1 MKPTQT
7 PRLLRSQNNSVYNM
21 SYSKGIPELPPL
33 PASTKT
39 EPSELYQL
47 VLKNSYY
54 PPLMQRVSWTLAVP
68 FKEQRYYRSPSDSI
82 ANNYTL
88 TARDLKLKDLHKMVP
103 PAMARAT
110 LGSVKQRAVSPPSKE
125 FAPSEKRLKL
135 TQISKCESDRT
146 TPTQLYSLD
155 SHSLY
160 SDRHS
165 PELGIIHYSDTQPL
179 TPEEQ
184 FVVMLQHEEEIHKQ
198 EQSPSESDTERYCYY
213 IHNGIRKD
221 MLVPQ
226 SKEMKDMI
234 LKHIPNHFLTNPNLE
249 KVLHSLTEEIQD
261 DYHISLMKNI
271 VDYILMDPAERE
283 RLFIGNIP
291 RAFPQRVI
299 RAPVPWHSIY
309 QEIKSWN
316 ENHLFIVNPMMLILQ
331 HLWFTEFSDLRFV
344 RTKEMLSGDLP
355 LLPSEFED
363 LVRRHCMEAHDI
375 LQNKWI
381 PTCASLFIDQKEMWL
396 HLAPQSD
403 YDSPKQ
409 IEEYFASV
417 ANLMSLQLREM
428 VINSLEDLL
437 AFFMIYKDGN
447 DFGEPYQEMQFF
459 VPQILIM
466 KLNVEEPKIVFQPL
480 WKDCWNLIYYCFM
493 EILRSSE
500 GLLKVEMQL
509 FPELKKDDATL
520 RTVKV
525 DESLVSE
532 YVNKTA
538 RIFDSNMVG
547 PQKYLNV
554 YKKYSDLLNNNA
566 EQDITDF
573 LKESHSLDDFTKKI
587 DNLTKLKKEIASMH
601 VTVPLAMFCLD
612 ALNLNEELCNRAQNL
627 KNKLIQFEVDENREL
642 NKSIC
647 NQYNIIADKVSEV
660 PLNTEEL
667 VELTAYLKKASEVTV
682 FKLRREISEAAYRL
696 EFLMD
701 YADLPSEDIKLNST
715 VFHWP
720 EQIEIIFENS
730 RAQLFSRRDHAE
742 VSLVKRCAQFE
753 ALLESYFKEVE
764 SYKKRD
770 VMTIEEMK
778 NNVEKFNELDK
789 NLDNALVEFEA
800 INKEEELLEREKSQF
815 PLLQTIIVNKQPFEQ
830 LWVTAYNF
838 HTKSEE
844 WMNGSL
850 QDLNSEEITE
860 EIGNMWRTMYKLT
873 KTFADLPGPRRL
885 AENVKFKLDKFKQ
898 HLPIL
903 SIACNRGMKDRH
915 WEQISEIVGYEIRP
929 DESTCLLN
937 MLEYGLSKYIE
948 KLEPIGAAASKE
960 YSLEKSMDKMKSEWT
975 NISFSFVKYRDTN
988 TSILSAV
995 DDVQLLLDDHIV
1007 KTQTM
1012 CGSPFIKPIETECRA
1027 WEEKL
1032 VSMQDILDSWLKCQ
1046 ATWLYLEPIF
1056 SSEDIIAQMP
1066 EEGRKFGIVDAC
1078 WKDIMT
1084 QTVKDTR
1091 VLVATEQSRML
1102 ERLQEANVLLDDIQK
1117 GLNTYLEKK
1126 RLFFSRFF
1134 FLSNDELLEIL
1145 SETKD
1150 PLRVQP
1156 HLKKCFEGISTLEF
1170 TEDLE
1175 ITGMISSEKEMVPF
1189 IQKIYPVK
1197 AKGMVEK
1204 WLLQVEEMMLASI
1217 RQVIQDGIGGYVQ
1230 VPRNKWVLQWPGQ
1243 VVICVSS
1250 IYWTKEVSEA
1260 MRSGTLLEFLEKS
1273 NQQIGEIV
1281 QLVRGKL
1288 STGARLT
1295 LGALTVIDVHA
1306 RDVVAKLVEDKIT
1319 DQNDFQWISQLR
1331 YYWEEGDVM
1340 VRMITTEAKYGY
1352 EYLGNSLRLVITP
1365 LTDRCYRTLM
1375 GALKLNLGG
1384 APEGPAGTGK
1394 TETTKDLAKAL
1405 AKQCVVFNCSDG
1417 LDYKAMGKFFKGLAQ
1432 SGAWACF
1439 DEFNRIEVEVLSVVA
1454 QQILSIQQAVVRNLK
1469 TFLFEG
1475 TEISLNPTCAVFI
1488 TMNPGYAGRAEL
1500 PDNLKALFRTVAMM
1514 VPDYA
1519 LIGEISLYSMG
1530 FLDSRSLAQK
1540 IVATYRLCSEQL
1552 SSQHHYDY
1560 GMRAVKSVLTAAGNL
1575 KLKYPEENESVLL
1588 LRALLDVNLAKFLA
1602 QDVPLFQGII
1612 SDLFPG
1618 VVLPKPDYELFVQ
1631 ALSDNIKKMNLQ
1643 PVPWFIGKIIQIY
1656 EMMMVRH
1663 GYMIVGDALGGK
1675 TCAYKVLAAA
1685 LGDLYT
1691 ANSMDEFAVEYR
1703 IINPK
1708 AITMGQLY
1716 GCFDPVSHE
1725 WTDGV
1730 LANTFRQQASS
1741 TTDDRKWIIFD
1752 GPVDAVWIENMN
1764 TVLDDNKKLC
1774 LMSGEIIQMSS
1785 KMSLIF
1791 EPADLEEASPATVSR
1806 CGMIYMD
1813 PNQLGWKPLKDSYM
1827 DTLPP
1832 NLQQEHR
1839 ELIDD
1844 MFMWLVQPC
1853 LEFVRLHCKI
1863 IVQTSAIHLAYSMM
1877 KLYTCL
1883 LDEIR
1888 KSGEEEGETMSSQ
1901 QIILWLQGLFLF
1913 ALVWTIGGTIS
1924 ADSRKKFDLFFRN
1937 LLMGM
1942 DDENPRPKSVKL
1954 TKNNIF
1960 PEKGSV
1966 YDFYFHKQASGQ
1978 WNIWTD
1984 YITREEQ
1991 NIPAGA
1997 KVSELIIPTMETA
2010 RQNFFLKTYVEH
2022 NIPLLFV
2029 GPTGTGKS
2037 AITNSF
2043 LLQLPK
2049 LKYIPNCINFSARTS
2064 ANQTQ
2069 DIIMSKLDRRRKGLF
2084 GPPVGK
2090 KNVIFVDDLNMPA
2103 KEVYGAQ
2110 PPIELLRQWIDH
2122 GHWYDK
2128 KDTSRLDIVDVLL
2141 VSAMGPP
2148 GGGRNDITGR
2158 FTRHLNII
2166 SINAFDDDI
2175 LTKIFSSIVDWHFS
2189 KGFEAVF
2196 TRLGK
2201 MMIQATM
2208 TIYKMAVENF
2218 LPTPSKSHYVFNLRD
2233 FSRVVRGVLLCPHT
2247 HLQDGDKLIRLWI
2260 HEVYRVFYDRLID
2273 SDDREMFFNMVKETT
2288 SNNFKQSVDKVLSHL
2303 SPTGKITDNNI
2314 RSLFFGDYF
2323 KPDSDVKTYDEITD
2337 LKQLTTVME
2346 YYLDEYNTISK
2357 APMSLVMFKFA
2368 IEHISRICRVLK
2380 QDNGHLLLV
2389 GIGGSGRQS
2398 ATKLATF
2405 MNAFELSQIE
2415 ITKSYGNNEWKED
2428 VKRIMMQT
2436 GVSNKNVSFLFC
2448 DNQIKDESFVEDVNM
2463 LLNTGDVP
2471 NIFAADEKADIV
2483 EKMQAAARTEGRK
2496 IEATP
2501 LAMYNFFIERV
2512 KKNLHIVL
2520 AMSPI
2525 GDAFRNRLRMFPS
2538 LINCCTIDWFQT
2550 WPTDA
2555 LEMVA
2560 NKFLEDVELEDEI
2573 RKAVVSM
2580 CKYFQ
2585 ESVRDLSVS
2594 YYSTLRRHN
2603 YVTPTS
2609 YLELILTFKALL
2621 NSKRQEVDMMRNR
2634 YLVGLQKLEFAS
2646 SQVAE
2651 MQKELTALQPELIQT
2666 SAETEKM
2673 MIQIEKETIEVDAK
2687 KELVSADEKEAND
2700 AAAVSQAIKEECEG
2714 DLAEAMP
2721 ALEAALSALDTLNP
2735 SDISLVKAM
2744 QNPPGPVKLVMESIC
2759 VMKGMKPERKPDPS
2773 GSGKMIEDYWGISRK
2788 LLGDLKFLESLKT
2801 YDKDNIPPAV
2811 MKRIRERFTQH
2822 PDFQPAVIKNVSS
2835 ACEGLCKWVR
2845 AMEVYDRVAKVV
2857 APKRERLKEA
2867 EGLLEIQMK
2876 KLNTK
2881 RAELKDVMDRLQALN
2896 DEFETMN
2903 NRKKELEN
2911 NIEICSQKLV
2921 RAEKL
2926 ISGLG
2931 GEKDRWTEA
2940 ARLLGIRYTDLTGDV
2955 LLSSGTVAYLGA
2967 FTVDYRLECQKQWQV
2982 LCREKHIPCSNDFSL
2997 SNTLGDPVK
3006 IRAWQIAGL
3015 PVDSFSIDNGV
3026 IVSNSRRWA
3035 LMIDPQRQAN
3045 KWIKNMEKAN
3055 KLSVMKLSDTNYVR
3069 TLENAI
3075 QFGTPVLL
3083 ENIGEEL
3090 DAFIEP
3096 ILLKLTFKQQGVEYM
3111 RLGENIIEY
3120 SRDFK
3125 FYMTTRLRNP
3135 HYFPE
3140 VAVKVCLL
3148 NFMITPL
3155 GLQDQLLGIVAAKEK
3170 PELEEK
3176 KNKLIIESAANKKQ
3190 LKEIED
3196 KILEVLSKSEGNIL
3210 EDETAIKVLSSSKE
3224 LSEEISEKQEIA
3236 SVTEMQI
3243 DATRM
3248 GYKPVAVHSATLF
3261 FCISDLANIEP
3272 MYQYSLI
3279 WFINLYIQSI
3289 ANSKK
3294 SDDLKER
3301 IENIIEH
3308 FTVSIYNNVCRSL
3321 FEKDKLL
3328 FSLLLTIG
3336 IMKGEDK
3343 IDDEVWRFLLTG
3355 GVALDNPYLNPAPE
3369 WLTDKS
3375 WAEIVRA
3382 SSLKN
3387 LHGLM
3392 DHVRENVSKWKMIY
3406 DSAKPQEEVFPNVWK
3421 TLVGLDRMI
3430 ILRCLRPDK
3439 IIPAMQDFITEN
3451 MGRTYIEPPTFDLVG
3466 SYNDSNCC
3474 APLIFVLSP
3483 GADPMAGLLKFADDL
3498 GMGGTSIQTISLGQG
3513 QGPIAAKMICQAIID
3528 GTWVVLQNCH
3538 LATSW
3543 MPALEKICE
3552 EMIVPE
3558 NTHEKFRLWLTSYPS
3573 EKFPVS
3579 ILQNGIKMTN
3589 EPPKGVRANLLRS
3602 YLNDPVSD
3610 PAFFTSCQKQ
3620 EMWQKLLFGL
3630 CFFHA
3635 LVQERKNFGPLGW
3648 NIPYEFNESD
3658 LRISMRQIQM
3668 FLNEYEEIP
3677 FEALTYLTGECN
3689 YGGRVTDDKDRRLLL
3704 SLLSIVY
3711 NKDIEQEKYKL
3722 SPEDDYYIPPH
3733 GPYQSYIDYLRSL
3746 PITTHPEVF
3755 GLHENADITKDNQE
3769 TNQLFSGV
3777 LLTLPRQV
3785 GGGGKSPQ
3793 ETVEDLARDI
3803 LSKLPNDFNLEA
3815 VMKKYPVLYEES
3827 MNTVLRQELIRFNRL
3842 TEVVRSSLVNLGKAI
3857 KGQVLMS
3864 SELEDVFNSMLGG
3877 KVPPMWAAKS
3887 YPSLKPLGSYVS
3899 DLLTRLAFFQEW
3911 ISEGPP
3917 NVFWISGFYFT
3928 QSFLTGVSQN
3938 YARKYTIPIDHIGF
3952 EFEVTRQEHSLEE
3965 MPEDGAYVKGLFLE
3979 GARWD
3984 RETMQ
3989 IGESL
3994 PKILYD
4000 SMPVIW
4006 LKPGESS
4013 AFLHENI
4020 YSCPVYKTSARRG
4033 TLSTTGHSTNFVLSI
4048 ELPSDQPQQH
4058 WINRGVAALCQL
4070 DD

>member
-1 MKPTQT
+1 MKPAQT
-7 PRLLRSQNNSVYNM
+7 PKLLRLQNDSVYNM
-21 SYSKGIPELPPL
+21 SHSKAIPELPPL
-33 PASTKT
+33 PASASAL
-39 EPSELYQL
+39 PSELYQL
-47 VLKNSYY
+47 VIKNSYY

-68 FKEQRYYRSPSDSI
+68 LKEQPYFRSPSDSI
-82 ANNYTL
+82 ANNYSL
-88 TARDLKLKDLHKMVP
+88 TARDLKMKNVHKVESSSVASVSP
-103 PAMARAT
+103 
-110 LGSVKQRAVSPPSKE
+110 GSAKQRAASPTPALLSS
-125 FAPSEKRLKL
+125 SELF
-135 TQISKCESDRT
+135 
-146 TPTQLYSLD
+146 
-155 SHSLY
+155 SLY
-160 SDRHS
+160 VPGHMPGSNVIYYTDN
-165 PELGIIHYSDTQPL
+165 QPL

-184 FVVMLQHEEEIHKQ
+184 LDVMHLHEKERHKR
-198 EQSPSESDTERYCYY
+198 EKPPSENDIERYCYY
-213 IHNGIRKD
+213 IHNGVKED
-221 MLVPQ
+221 MLEPQ
-226 SKEMKDMI
+226 DKEVMNVV
-234 LKHIPNHFLTNPNLE
+234 LKRIPAHILTNPDLENL
-249 KVLHSLTEEIQD
+249 LGSLKEEIKA
-261 DYHISLMKNI
+261 DYRIHLMKAI

-283 RLFIGNIP
+283 RLFIGNTP
-291 RAFPQRVI
+291 RPFPRRVV
-299 RAPVPWHSIY
+299 RAPVPWHSSY
-309 QEIKSWN
+309 QEAKSWN
-316 ENHLFIVNPMMLILQ
+316 ETNLFTVNPLMHTLQ
-331 HLWFTEFSDLRFV
+331 QLWLSEYIHLRFV

-355 LLPSEFED
+355 LLPTEFKD
-363 LVRRHCMEAHDI
+363 LIQRHCMEARDI

-381 PTCASLFIDQKEMWL
+381 PTCVSLFFDQRREWL
-396 HLAPQSD
+396 HFAPKHNR
-403 YDSPKQ
+403 DSSQ
-409 IEEYFASV
+409 QVESYFGSV
-417 ANLMSLQLREM
+417 ANLMSLQLRGM

-437 AFFMIYKDGN
+437 AFFMIHQDGN
-447 DFGEPYQEMQFF
+447 DFTEPYQEMQFF
-459 VPQILIM
+459 VRQILIV
-466 KLNVEEPKIVFQPL
+466 KLNVEEPKIVFEPPL
-480 WKDCWNLIYYCFM
+480 KECWDLISQCFR
-493 EILRSSE
+493 EILQSAE
-500 GLLKVEMQL
+500 ELPKVERFL
-509 FPELKKDDATL
+509 FPELNRDDL
-520 RTVKV
+520 ILSTVKP
-525 DESLVSE
+525 DESLFSE
-532 YVNKTA
+532 LVNKLEK
-538 RIFDSNMVG
+538 IFESNILG

-554 YKKYSDLLNNNA
+554 YRKYSDLLNNNA
-566 EQDITDF
+566 EQDITNF
-573 LKESHSLDDFTKKI
+573 LKEGHSLEDFSEKI
-587 DNLTKLKKEIASMH
+587 DNLTKLKREIASLH

-612 ALNLNEELCNRAQNL
+612 AVQLNEELCNRIQNL
-627 KNKLIQFEVDENREL
+627 KDRLIEFEVIENRTL
-642 NKSIC
+642 NNSIC
-647 NQYNIIADKVSEV
+647 NEYNIIAERVSEV
-660 PLNTEEL
+660 PSNSEDL
-667 VELTAYLKKASEVTV
+667 VELTAYLKKSSEVTV
-682 FKLRREISEAAYRL
+682 YKLRRQISEATYRL

-701 YADLPSEDIKLNST
+701 YADLPLDDIKLNST
-715 VFHWP
+715 VLHWP
-720 EQIEIIFENS
+720 DQIEEIFENS
-730 RAQLFSRRDHAE
+730 RAQLYNRRNRAE
-742 VSLVKRCAQFE
+742 MALLTRCSQFE
-753 ALLESYFKEVE
+753 ETLEIYKKEVE
-764 SYKKRD
+764 SFKRRD
-770 VMTIEEMK
+770 VMTMEEMK
-778 NNVEKFNELDK
+778 NNAEKFKELNK
-789 NLDNALVEFEA
+789 NLDNAVTELEA
-800 INKEEELLEREKSQF
+800 INKEEELLEQEKSQY
-815 PLLQTIIVNKQPFEQ
+815 PLLQTIITKKQPFEQ

-838 HTKSEE
+838 HIKSEE

-850 QDLNSEEITE
+850 QELNADEITE
-860 EIGNMWRTMYKLT
+860 EIGNMWRTVYKLT
-873 KTFADLPGPRRL
+873 KSFPDLPGPRRL
-885 AENVKFKLDKFKQ
+885 AENLKYKLDKFKQ
-898 HLPIL
+898 HLPVL
-903 SIACNRGMKDRH
+903 SIVCNRGMKERH
-915 WEQISEIVGYEIRP
+915 WKQISEIVGYEIIP
-929 DESTCLLN
+929 DESTSLANILDF
-937 MLEYGLSKYIE
+937 GLSKCIE
-948 KLEPIGAAASKE
+948 ELEPIGAAASKE
-960 YSLEKSMDKMKSEWT
+960 YSLEKSMEKMKSEWV
-975 NISFSFVKYRDTN
+975 NLHFSLVKYRDTN
-988 TSILSAV
+988 TSILSAI
-995 DDVQLLLDDHIV
+995 DDIQLLLDDHIV

-1012 CGSPFIKPIETECRA
+1012 CGSPFIKPIEAECRA

-1032 VSMQDILDSWLKCQ
+1032 VLMQDILDSWLKCQ

-1066 EEGRKFGIVDAC
+1066 EEGRKFKIVDTY
-1078 WKDIMT
+1078 WKDIMSE
-1084 QTVKDTR
+1084 VAKDTK
-1091 VLVATEQSRML
+1091 VLVATEQPMML
-1102 ERLQEANVLLDDIQK
+1102 ERLQEANTLLEEIQK

-1126 RLFFSRFF
+1126 RLFFPRFF

-1156 HLKKCFEGISTLEF
+1156 HLKKCFEGIAKLEF
-1170 TEDLE
+1170 TEALE
-1175 ITGMISSEKEMVPF
+1175 IIGMISSEKEVVPF
-1189 IQKIYPVK
+1189 IDKIYPVK

-1204 WLLQVEEMMLASI
+1204 WLLQVEEMMLASV
-1217 RQVIQDGIGGYVQ
+1217 RKVLQDGIRGYVK
-1230 VPRNKWVLQWPGQ
+1230 VPRKEWVLQWPGQ

-1260 MRSGTLLEFLEKS
+1260 ISNGTLLDFLEKS
-1273 NQQIGEIV
+1273 NLQIADIV
-1281 QLVRGKL
+1281 ELVRGKL
-1288 STGARLT
+1288 SSGARLT

-1306 RDVVAKLVEDKIT
+1306 RDVVAKLAEDKIT
-1319 DQNDFQWISQLR
+1319 DLNDFQWISQLR
-1331 YYWEEGDVM
+1331 YYWEDKNVM

-1432 SGAWACF
+1432 SGAWSCF

-1454 QQILSIQQAVVRNLK
+1454 QQILSIQQAIIRKLK
-1469 TFLFEG
+1469 TFIFEG

-1575 KLKYPEENESVLL
+1575 KLKYPIENESVLL

-1602 QDVPLFQGII
+1602 QDVPLFQIHF
-1612 SDLFPG
+1612 DLFPG
-1618 VVLPKPDYELFVQ
+1618 VVLPTPDYELFVE
-1631 ALSDNIKKMNLQ
+1631 ALNKNIKKMNLQ

-1656 EMMMVRH
+1656 EMMLVRH
-1663 GYMIVGDALGGK
+1663 GFMIVGDPLGGK
-1675 TCAYKVLAAA
+1675 TSAYKVLAGA
-1685 LGDLYT
+1685 LGDLY
-1691 ANSMDEFAVEYR
+1691 AAKCMDEFAVEYK

-1708 AITMGQLY
+1708 AISMGQLY
-1716 GCFDPVSHE
+1716 GSFDPVSHE

-1730 LANTFRQQASS
+1730 LANAFREQASS

-1774 LMSGEIIQMSS
+1774 LMSGEIIQMNS

-1813 PNQLGWKPLKDSYM
+1813 PQQLGWKPLKDSYM

-1832 NLQQEHR
+1832 NLQEEHR
-1839 ELIDD
+1839 ELVND
-1844 MFMWLVQPC
+1844 MFTWLVQPC
-1853 LEFVRLHCKI
+1853 LDFIHHHCKV
-1863 IVQTSAIHLAYSMM
+1863 IVQTSSIHLTYSMM

-1883 LDEIR
+1883 LDEI
-1888 KSGEEEGETMSSQ
+1888 KKNDEEEEESMSSQ
-1901 QIILWLQGLFLF
+1901 QIFLWLQGLFLF
-1913 ALVWTIGGTIS
+1913 ALVWTVAGTID
-1924 ADSRKKFDLFFRN
+1924 ADSRKKFDLFYRN
-1937 LLMGM
+1937 LLLGM
-1942 DDENPRPKSVKL
+1942 DDGNPRPKSVKL
-1954 TKNNIF
+1954 TRNNIF

-1966 YDFYFHKQASGQ
+1966 FDFYFHKHGSGQ
-1978 WNIWTD
+1978 WNLWTD
-1984 YITREEQ
+1984 YISKEEQ
-1991 NIPAGA
+1991 VISPTA
-1997 KVSELIIPTMETA
+1997 KVSDLIIPTMETA
-2010 RQNFFLKTYVEH
+2010 RQMFFLKTYVEH
-2022 NIPLLFV
+2022 DVPLLFV

-2037 AITNSF
+2037 AITNNF

-2049 LKYIPNCINFSARTS
+2049 EKYVPSFINFSARTS
-2064 ANQTQ
+2064 ATQTQ

-2084 GPPVGK
+2084 GPPAGK
-2090 KNVIFVDDLNMPA
+2090 KAILFVDDLNMPA

-2128 KDTSRLDIVDVLL
+2128 KDTSKINIIDVLL

-2158 FTRHLNII
+2158 FTRHLNLI
-2166 SINAFDDDI
+2166 SICSFDDDV
-2175 LTKIFSSIVDWHFS
+2175 LAKIFTAISDWHFS
-2189 KGFEAVF
+2189 KGFESVF
-2196 TRLGK
+2196 LRLSK
-2201 MMIQATM
+2201 MMVHATM
-2208 TIYKMAVENF
+2208 DIYKLAVENF

-2233 FSRVVRGVLLCPHT
+2233 FSRVIKGVLLCPHT

-2260 HEVYRVFYDRLID
+2260 HEVYRVFYDRLVD
-2273 SDDREMFFNMVKETT
+2273 QEDRNVFFQMVKETI
-2288 SNNFKQSVDKVLSHL
+2288 SNSFKQSIDKVLSHL
-2303 SPTGKITDNNI
+2303 SPTGKISDDNI
-2314 RSLFFGDYF
+2314 RSLFFGDYL
-2323 KPDSDVKTYDEITD
+2323 KPDSTVKVYDEITN
-2337 LKQLTTVME
+2337 LKQLTTMME
-2346 YYLDEYNTISK
+2346 YYLEEYNNVSK

-2398 ATKLATF
+2398 ATKLATY
-2405 MNAFELSQIE
+2405 MNTFELFQIE
-2415 ITKSYGNNEWKED
+2415 ITKSYGINEWKED
-2428 VKRIMMQT
+2428 VKRVLLKA
-2436 GVSNKNVSFLFC
+2436 GVANKNVSFLFC
-2448 DNQIKDESFVEDVNM
+2448 DNQIKDEAFVEDINM

-2483 EKMQAAARTEGRK
+2483 EKMQSAARTENRK

-2525 GDAFRNRLRMFPS
+2525 GNAFRNRLRMFPS

-2560 NKFLEDVELEDEI
+2560 NKFLEDVELEDDI
-2573 RKAVVSM
+2573 RKGVVSM

-2585 ESVRDLSVS
+2585 ESMRKLSIS

-2609 YLELILTFKALL
+2609 YLELILTFKTLL
-2621 NSKRQEVDMMRNR
+2621 HSKRQEVDRMRNR
-2634 YLVGLQKLEFAS
+2634 YLTGLQKLDFAS
-2646 SQVAE
+2646 SQVVE

-2673 MIQIEKETIEVDAK
+2673 MIQVEKETVAVDAK
-2687 KELVSADEKEAND
+2687 KELVSADEKEANE
-2700 AAAVSQAIKEECEG
+2700 AAAVAKAIKDECEG

-2721 ALEAALSALDTLNP
+2721 ALEAALAALDTLNP
-2735 SDISLVKAM
+2735 SDISLVKSM

-2773 GSGKMIEDYWGISRK
+2773 GSGKMVEDYWGPSRK
-2788 LLGDLKFLESLKT
+2788 ILGDLKFLESLKT
-2801 YDKDNIPPAV
+2801 YDKDNIPPAI
-2811 MKRIRERFTQH
+2811 MKRIRERFIGH

-2857 APKRERLKEA
+2857 APKRERLREA
-2867 EGLLEIQMK
+2867 EALLDVQMQ
-2876 KLNTK
+2876 KLKTK
-2881 RAELKDVMDRLQALN
+2881 RAELKKVVDRLQALN
-2896 DEFETMN
+2896 DELESMN
-2903 NRKKELEN
+2903 DRKKELEN
-2911 NIEICSQKLV
+2911 NIEICSEKLV
-2921 RAEKL
+2921 RAEQL

-2940 ARLLGIRYTDLTGDV
+2940 ARLLGIRYIDLTGDV

-2967 FTVDYRLECQKQWQV
+2967 FSVDYRLECQKQWQV
-2982 LCREKHIPCSNDFSL
+2982 LCSEKNIPCSSDFSL

-3015 PVDSFSIDNGV
+3015 PIDSFSIDNGL

-3045 KWIKNMEKAN
+3045 KWVKNMEKNN
-3055 KLSVMKLSDTNYVR
+3055 KLSVIKLSDTNYVR

-3075 QFGTPVLL
+3075 QLGTPVLL

-3090 DAFIEP
+3090 DAFLEP

-3111 RLGENIIEY
+3111 KLGENTIEY
-3120 SRDFK
+3120 SRDFR
-3125 FYMTTRLRNP
+3125 FYITTRLRNP
-3135 HYFPE
+3135 HYLPE

-3210 EDETAIKVLSSSKE
+3210 EDETAINILSSSKE

-3243 DATRM
+3243 DSTRM
-3248 GYKPVAVHSATLF
+3248 GYKPVAVHSAIVF

-3279 WFINLYIQSI
+3279 WFINLYVQSI

-3294 SDDLKER
+3294 SDDIEER

-3308 FTVSIYNNVCRSL
+3308 FTISIYNNVCRSL

-3328 FSLLLTIG
+3328 FSFLLTVG
-3336 IMKGEDK
+3336 IMKGKDQ

-3355 GVALDNPYLNPAPE
+3355 GVALDNPHPNPAPE
-3369 WLTDKS
+3369 WLSDKS
-3375 WAEIVRA
+3375 WGELVRA
-3382 SSLKN
+3382 SCLAN
-3387 LHGLM
+3387 LQGLM
-3392 DHVRENVSKWKMIY
+3392 EHVRENASKWQQIY
-3406 DSAKPQEEVFPNVWK
+3406 DSVRPNEEAFPDVWN
-3421 TLVGLDRMI
+3421 TLMGLDRMVV
-3430 ILRCLRPDK
+3430 LRCLRPDK
-3439 IIPAMQDFITEN
+3439 IVPAVREFIIEN
-3451 MGRTYIEPPTFDLVG
+3451 MGRTFIEPPTFDLGG

-3513 QGPIAAKMICQAIID
+3513 QGPIAANMIYQAIAD

-3552 EMIVPE
+3552 EVIVPE
-3558 NTHEKFRLWLTSYPS
+3558 NTNEKFRLWLTSYPS

-3602 YLNDPVSD
+3602 YLNDPISD
-3610 PAFFTSCQKQ
+3610 PVFFSSCQKP
-3620 EMWQKLLFGL
+3620 EMWQKMLFGL

-3635 LVQERKNFGPLGW
+3635 LVQERRNFGPLGW

-3711 NKDIEQEKYKL
+3711 NKDIEQDKYML
-3722 SPEDDYYIPPH
+3722 APGDDYYIPPH
-3733 GPYQSYIDYLRSL
+3733 GPYESYIEFLRGL

-3777 LLTLPRQV
+3777 LLTLPREA

-3793 ETVEDLARDI
+3793 ETVEELARDI
-3803 LSKLPNDFNLEA
+3803 LSKLPSDFNVGE

-3842 TEVVRSSLVNLGKAI
+3842 TEVVRSSLVNLGRAI

-3864 SELEDVFNSMLGG
+3864 SELEDVFNSMLMG
-3877 KVPPMWAAKS
+3877 KVPSMWAAKS

-3899 DLLTRLAFFQEW
+3899 DLLSRLVFFQDW
-3911 ISEGPP
+3911 VIHGPP
-3917 NVFWISGFYFT
+3917 TVFWISGFYFT

-3952 EFEVTRQEHSLEE
+3952 EFEVMKQEHTMEK
-3965 MPEDGAYVKGLFLE
+3965 MPEDGAYIKGLFLE

-3984 RETMQ
+3984 RETSV

-3994 PKILYD
+3994 PKVLYD
-4000 SMPVIW
+4000 SLPIIW

-4013 AFLHENI
+4013 SFLHENI

-4033 TLSTTGHSTNFVLSI
+4033 VLSTTGHSTNYVLSV
-4048 ELPSDQPQQH
+4048 ELPSNKPQKH